1 MVIALRIFVRAGA
14 EWMWGGDPCG
24 RPGGLAQQGG
34 CGVDVRWDP
43 CGRPGGALAQQPCL
57 LLDDK

>member
-1 MVIALRIFVRAGA
+1 MVIALRIFVRAGV
-14 EWMWGGDPCG
+14 EWMWGG
-24 RPGGLAQQGG
+24 
-34 CGVDVRWDP
+34 DP

>member
-24 RPGGLAQQGG
+24 RPGG
-34 CGVDVRWDP
+34 
-43 CGRPGGALAQQPCL
+43 ALAQQPCL